1 MVMYAQATRAATVP
15 ATYPEEDVASG
26 RNRRPHP
33 RDVPHSSADE
43 GRMPLAVDLRADT
56 TTTASSA
63 SPPPRPPP
71 PSFVVVVVAVVETTT
86 S

>member
-1 MVMYAQATRAATVP
+1 MVMYAQATSAATVP

-43 GRMPLAVDLRADT
+43 GRTPLAVDLRADT
-56 TTTASSA
+56 TTTAS
-63 SPPPRPPP
+63 PPPRPPP
-71 PSFVVVVVAVVETTT
+71 SSVVVIVVVVETT